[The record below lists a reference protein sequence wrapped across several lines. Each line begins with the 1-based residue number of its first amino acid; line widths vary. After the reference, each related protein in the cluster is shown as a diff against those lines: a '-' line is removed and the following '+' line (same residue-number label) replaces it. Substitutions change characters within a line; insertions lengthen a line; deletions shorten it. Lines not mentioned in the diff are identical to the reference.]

1 MVVWGYM
8 SAMKSGIEI
17 DRKENVLPTAGEKSF
32 TGLGTRLYSI
42 NFFICVEDVDHEF
55 HYF

>member
-32 TGLGTRLYSI
+32 TGLGTRLYSV

-55 HYF
+55 DYF